1 MWLLSALLGWIP
13 IIGPIISGVLDLGKR
28 YLDFKV
34 IKYKVDGTVDIEA
47 MKVSADI
54 IDSTKDDIG
63 VRLARDIMIFP
74 VAIWT
79 ALLSWDT
86 IWAEHDR
93 DWMWHVAPFPPSV
106 AYLPLAVVGFL
117 LGAVGMTIWRRK

>member
-1 MWLLSALLGWIP
+1 MFLALLAWIP
-13 IIGPIISGVLDLGKR
+13 IIGPIISGIADLARR
-28 YLDFKV
+28 YFTFKS
-34 IKYKVDGTVDIEA
+34 IKYAVDGTVDVQA

-74 VAIWT
+74 VSIWT

-86 IWAEHDR
+86 IVAIPHP
-93 DWMWHVAPFPPSV
+93 DWKWGIAPFPPGTE
-106 AYLPLAVVGFL
+106 YLPLAVVGFL